1 MLTSDL
7 LPFLWLEMRYCN
19 VCTNVV
25 FVIVRAV
32 GAIGDVYVCFSSDYA
47 AGCSSTFAW
56 ISWSM

>member
-1 MLTSDL
+1 MLCSDF

-32 GAIGDVYVCFSSDYA
+32 GQLETYSCFSSAYA